1 MSTDNERI
9 MPVHPPA
16 HDPPNHRDRVRGCLL
31 GGALGDA
38 LGAPVEFES
47 IGRIRREHGPE
58 GLTGLVPD
66 WRGKVGLITDDTQM
80 TLFTV
85 EGLIRGNDVAAVR
98 RAYLRWLDTQQ
109 HRSPPPASPSNDRP
123 TTRFSPAA
131 NDRPATR
138 PAHTSS
144 SVANDR
150 PAYGPAPASSGN
162 DLVRT
167 GLLREQEWLYS
178 QRAPGNACLSGLR
191 ASRATSPAPFGEP
204 GPINPDSKGCGTV
217 MRSAPFG
224 LGARSPRHAF
234 ELAAE
239 CAQITHGHPTGY
251 LAAGAF
257 AAIVHFLAENEPAEA
272 DGSPTPD
279 ETLARAVRKAL
290 DLMAT
295 YPSHEETSLALRGA
309 VSLAAEGGPSPEKVE
324 SLGGAW
330 VAEEALAIAVYCALT
345 HPAPGDVE
353 RALLLAVNHSGDS
366 DSTGAVCGNL
376 LGTLHGEAALPAGWL
391 ARLEGRDAITELADD
406 FAARSAGNHE
416 ITDAWLRKYPGA

>member
-1 MSTDNERI
+1 MRP
-9 MPVHPPA
+9 PVHDLP
-16 HDPPNHRDRVRGCLL
+16 DRLGRVRGCLL

-47 IGRIRREHGPE
+47 IKRIRRQHGPD

-85 EGLIRGNDVAAVR
+85 EGLIRGGDVAAVR

-109 HRSPPPASPSNDRP
+109 HRSPPPADLAHDRTATRPAPTSSSPTANDRP
-123 TTRFSPAA
+123 T
-131 NDRPATR
+131 NDRPAR
-138 PAHTSS
+138 
-144 SVANDR
+144 D
-150 PAYGPAPASSGN
+150 PAPALSAN
-162 DLVRT
+162 DPVRS

-191 ASRATSPAPFGEP
+191 GRRTAAPAPFGEP
-204 GPINPDSKGCGTV
+204 GPVNPDSKGCGTV
-217 MRSAPFG
+217 MRSASFG
-224 LGARSPRHAF
+224 LAARSARHAF
-234 ELAAE
+234 DLAAE

-257 AAIVHFLAENEPAEA
+257 AAIVHFLTENESPAENGFLTENEPGGAV
-272 DGSPTPD
+272 GSSKPD
-279 ETLARAVRKAL
+279 ETLARAVRKAM
-290 DLMAT
+290 DLLAT

-309 VSLAAEGGPSPEKVE
+309 VSLAARGGPTPEKVE

-345 HPAPGDVE
+345 HPAPGDVG

-376 LGTLHGEAALPAGWL
+376 LGTLHGEAALPADWL
-391 ARLEGRDAITELADD
+391 AHLEGRDAITELADD
-406 FAARSAGNHE
+406 LAAWAAGNHE
-416 ITDAWLRKYPGA
+416 ITEAWLRKYPGA